1 MSRELQYFRMHVL
14 ANTAMEMSAKASFS
28 GRGARGGGGRV
39 MKNPLSSTIIAC

>member
-1 MSRELQYFRMHVL
+1 MSRELQYARMHVL

-28 GRGARGGGGRV
+28 GRDARGGGRV